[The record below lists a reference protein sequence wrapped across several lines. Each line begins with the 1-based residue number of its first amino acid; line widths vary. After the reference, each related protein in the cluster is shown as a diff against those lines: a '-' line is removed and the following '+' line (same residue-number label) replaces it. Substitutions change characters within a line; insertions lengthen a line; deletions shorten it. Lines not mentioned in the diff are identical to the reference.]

1 MLMNGGNVMLTREEV
16 RDYILSQQGAFEDFP
31 FGDDIPV
38 FKVGNKM
45 FALLNSNKDIMSV
58 NLKGDP
64 DEALYLRDTFE
75 AIIPG
80 YHMNKKHWN
89 TVYVDGSLTDDMVKE
104 LIDKSYKLVFS
115 KLKKSEKEMIEHQL
129 E

>member
-1 MLMNGGNVMLTREEV
+1 MTKNGGNSMLTREEV

-31 FGDDIPV
+31 FGDDVPV
-38 FKVGNKM
+38 FKVANKM
-45 FALLNSNKDIMSV
+45 FALLNSNKDKVSV
-58 NLKGDP
+58 NLKSDP
-64 DEALYLRDTFE
+64 NEALYLRDTFE

-89 TVYVDGSLTDDMVKE
+89 TVYVDGSLSDDMIKE

-115 KLKKSEKEMIEHQL
+115 KLKKSEKEMIEHKL
-129 E
+129 G